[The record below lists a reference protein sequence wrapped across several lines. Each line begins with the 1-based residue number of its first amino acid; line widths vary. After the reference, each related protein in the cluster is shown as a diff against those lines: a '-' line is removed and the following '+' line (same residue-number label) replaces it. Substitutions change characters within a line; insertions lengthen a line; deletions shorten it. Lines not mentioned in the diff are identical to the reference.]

1 MAAFFEDPD
10 RVALDASL
18 EKIQKELEAMTS
30 LQ

>member
-1 MAAFFEDPD
+1 MAAFFEGSD

-18 EKIQKELEAMTS
+18 EKIRKELEAMTL